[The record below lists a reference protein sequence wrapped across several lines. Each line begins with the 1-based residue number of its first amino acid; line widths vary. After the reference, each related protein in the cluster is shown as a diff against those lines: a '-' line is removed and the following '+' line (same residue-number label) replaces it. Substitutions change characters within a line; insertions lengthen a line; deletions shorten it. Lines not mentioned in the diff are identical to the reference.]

1 MPNSEFEL
9 QKPLPSQRA
18 TGDAPDFSEDS
29 YEKLPKPKSIFYTF
43 FRHKL
48 GVAGFIGVLVIL
60 LVALLAPAITPLP
73 QGYGAYED
81 VVKSPGGKY
90 AFGTDAMG
98 LDVFSEVI
106 WGARTSI
113 RVGIMVAL
121 YSSLIGVP
129 LGLLA
134 GYFGGKLDGLIMAV
148 TDLFLT
154 LPMLPLMIIMAAI
167 MGASISN
174 VAFVIGILSWP
185 RIAKVTRAS
194 ALEVM
199 GMQYIEA
206 AKCLGI
212 PTRVIITKHVMLYAG
227 SFILVEM
234 TMLMATAI
242 LTESGIS
249 FLGLGDPLAWSWG
262 KILQNAQLN
271 GIFVKA
277 WWCSLFPSIAIIFF
291 VLSFSFLG
299 IGFREAL
306 NPKLREM

>member
-1 MPNSEFEL
+1 LYEYAEE
-9 QKPLPSQRA
+9 
-18 TGDAPDFSEDS
+18 TVYEDM
-29 YEKLPKPKSIFYTF
+29 PKPKGVIFTF
-43 FRHKL
+43 FHHRL
-48 GVAGFIGVLVIL
+48 GVAGFAGVLVIFII
-60 LVALLAPAITPLP
+60 ALSAPFIISMPA
-73 QGYGAYED
+73 GYGEFED
-81 VVKSPGGKY
+81 RVKAPNGQY
-90 AFGTDAMG
+90 WFGTDAMG

-113 RVGIMVAL
+113 QVGFMVVV
-121 YSSLIGVP
+121 YSSLIGIP
-129 LGLLA
+129 LGILA
-134 GYFGGKLDGLIMAV
+134 GYFGGRMDNFLMAL

-154 LPMLPLMIIMAAI
+154 LPMLPLMIIMAAV

-185 RIAKVTRAS
+185 RMTKVTRA
-194 ALEVM
+194 ATLEVM

-206 AKCLGI
+206 ARCLGI
-212 PTRVIITKHVMLYAG
+212 PARVIIARHVMVYAG

-277 WWCSLFPSIAIIFF
+277 WWCSIFPSIAIIFF
-291 VLSFSFLG
+291 VLSFSFFGMG
-299 IGFREAL
+299 IREAL
-306 NPKLREM
+306 NPKLREL